1 MVALLAALTVS
12 FVLSVPVP
20 DTLEGEKL
28 QDQPSGNPEH
38 AKESFA
44 QAPFCE
50 ITLTFIEA
58 PCAAVAL
65 TELAESAS
73 T

>member
-12 FVLSVPVP
+12 LVVSVPAP

-44 QAPFCE
+44 QAPFWE
-50 ITLTFIEA
+50 ITLTVIEA
-58 PCAAVAL
+58 ASAAVAL
-65 TELAESAS
+65 TEAAESVS